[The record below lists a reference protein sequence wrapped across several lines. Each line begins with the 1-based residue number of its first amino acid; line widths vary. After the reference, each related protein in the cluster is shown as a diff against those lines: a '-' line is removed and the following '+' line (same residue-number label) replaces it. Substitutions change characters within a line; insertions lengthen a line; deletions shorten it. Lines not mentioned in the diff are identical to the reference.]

1 MRKVLLGKKKFPSKN
16 QLKLDAV
23 INYNKEIIDLIEN
36 LPDYIKYIIKE
47 NSTYKYN
54 YKILELSGMLLNR
67 LSLLLTIIFS
77 KSNVS
82 SGNIMSELIK
92 SIDSWIDSYFE
103 QYLSTEDLNLKENMI
118 INIDEDNNLNFE
130 RNSKYSIEYVLKNSF
145 NKILKEI
152 DLKFYNNSKNIK
164 LDSEKYGYK
173 LNSKRE
179 KGIVNR
185 LKKYNLNEKEL
196 SYSNDLSEFKKI
208 LENMNFNKNKKL
220 NKIIIEKID
229 NKEIENI
236 EQLHKFIV
244 DNENNKEEYRN
255 IYEKFLEFNL
265 VNINRAKQIDSLY
278 ENISNNSYQTEQYI
292 FNKYHEDIKAILDY
306 FFVIY
311 VKDIETSYK
320 IGERK
325 YAKKIKDDIIE
336 YNKEINGISILK
348 YLLNNNINKF
358 LSFTKEKIKLEKKK
372 YSIDFDKEI
381 AKLYSKYID
390 IIMKSLLDKRANFI
404 EDAIK
409 NNSYYDINNIL
420 NNALGEIIFFNLKKE
435 YNENKIE
442 TETKFTKETL

>member
-1 MRKVLLGKKKFPSKN
+1 
-16 QLKLDAV
+16 
-23 INYNKEIIDLIEN
+23 
-36 LPDYIKYIIKE
+36 
-47 NSTYKYN
+47 
-54 YKILELSGMLLNR
+54 
-67 LSLLLTIIFS
+67 
-77 KSNVS
+77 
-82 SGNIMSELIK
+82 MSELIK

-103 QYLSTEDLNLKENMI
+103 QYLSTEDLNLKENII

-244 DNENNKEEYRN
+244 DNENDKEEYRN

-348 YLLNNNINKF
+348 YLLNSNINKF

-381 AKLYSKYID
+381 SKLYSKYID
-390 IIMKSLLDKRANFI
+390 IIMKSLLDKKANFI

>member
-1 MRKVLLGKKKFPSKN
+1 MNIAYIRVSTAEQN
-16 QLKLDAV
+16 ESRQ
-23 INYNKEIIDLIEN
+23 IE
-36 LPDYIKYIIKE
+36 
-47 NSTYKYN
+47 
-54 YKILELSGMLLNR
+54 G
-67 LSLLLTIIFS
+67 
-77 KSNVS
+77 
-82 SGNIMSELIK
+82 
-92 SIDSWIDSYFE
+92 
-103 QYLSTEDLNLKENMI
+103 
-118 INIDEDNNLNFE
+118 
-130 RNSKYSIEYVLKNSF
+130 
-145 NKILKEI
+145 
-152 DLKFYNNSKNIK
+152 
-164 LDSEKYGYK
+164 
-173 LNSKRE
+173 
-179 KGIVNR
+179 
-185 LKKYNLNEKEL
+185 LKKY
-196 SYSNDLSEFKKI
+196 KI
-208 LENMNFNKNKKL
+208 D
-220 NKIIIEKID
+220 KID

-348 YLLNNNINKF
+348 YLLNSNINKF

-390 IIMKSLLDKRANFI
+390 IIMESLLDKRANFI